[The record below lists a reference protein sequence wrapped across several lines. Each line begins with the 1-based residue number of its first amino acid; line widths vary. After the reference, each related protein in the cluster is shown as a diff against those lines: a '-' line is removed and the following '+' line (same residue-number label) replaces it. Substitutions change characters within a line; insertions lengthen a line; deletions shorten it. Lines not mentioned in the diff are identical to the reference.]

1 MTLAFG
7 GLLLVATFMTLV
19 MTKRTTAVVGLVL
32 VPIVFALLFGFG
44 GDLPKYIADGI
55 TRVAP
60 TGIML
65 MFAILYFG
73 IMIDAGLFRPLVNRI
88 IGWAGD
94 DPLRVTLGH
103 TLLVTIVSLDGD
115 GTTTLMVTASALL
128 PAYRRLGISP
138 LVFGVLGAGC
148 TTLMNMSPWGGPT
161 ARIAAALHVDPMDI
175 FLPMLPTIAVGIA
188 CMFGFAWHF
197 GMRER
202 ARIAKHGLPDINSDA
217 IAGLALTGQA
227 PDPGALRPQLIWFNT
242 VLTVGLMTCVVLQ
255 VAPLLVLFLLGV
267 VIALLV
273 NYPRMADQRT
283 RLLAHSGNV
292 LSVVLMVL
300 AAGAFTGVLEGTG
313 MINAMSEAITTV
325 LPREIAPALGP
336 VTALLSVP
344 GTFFLSNDAFY
355 FGVLPV
361 LSDTAG
367 AYGITPEQI
376 GRAALLGQPMHG
388 LSPLVAAVYLKCVV
402 LNIELADLQRFA
414 FRYILV
420 LTAVIITAALL
431 TGVVPLSATLPR

>member
-19 MTKRTTAVVGLVL
+19 MTKRDCGRRPRPL

-44 GDLPKYIADGI
+44 GDLPKCIADGI

-148 TTLMNMSPWGGPT
+148 TTLMNMSPWGGQ
-161 ARIAAALHVDPMDI
+161 RRALLRHCMSIRWTYFSQCFRRSPSG
-175 FLPMLPTIAVGIA
+175 LPT
-188 CMFGFAWHF
+188 FGFAWHF
-197 GMRER
+197 GVRER
-202 ARIAKHGLPDINSDA
+202 ARISKHGLPTLTLTPLKNWRLPARNRPCGAAATADLVQHSAHGRPHDLRCS
-217 IAGLALTGQA
+217 AG
-227 PDPGALRPQLIWFNT
+227 R
-242 VLTVGLMTCVVLQ
+242 
-255 VAPLLVLFLLGV
+255 PLLVLFLLGV

-300 AAGAFTGVLEGTG
+300 AAGAFTGVARERAV
-313 MINAMSEAITTV
+313 NAMSEAITTV
-325 LPREIAPALGP
+325 LPKWRNALGP
-336 VTALLSVP
+336 
-344 GTFFLSNDAFY
+344 
-355 FGVLPV
+355 
-361 LSDTAG
+361 
-367 AYGITPEQI
+367 
-376 GRAALLGQPMHG
+376 
-388 LSPLVAAVYLKCVV
+388 
-402 LNIELADLQRFA
+402 
-414 FRYILV
+414 
-420 LTAVIITAALL
+420 
-431 TGVVPLSATLPR
+431 

>member
-1 MTLAFG
+1 
-7 GLLLVATFMTLV
+7 
-19 MTKRTTAVVGLVL
+19 
-32 VPIVFALLFGFG
+32 
-44 GDLPKYIADGI
+44 
-55 TRVAP
+55 
-60 TGIML
+60 
-65 MFAILYFG
+65 
-73 IMIDAGLFRPLVNRI
+73 
-88 IGWAGD
+88 
-94 DPLRVTLGH
+94 
-103 TLLVTIVSLDGD
+103 
-115 GTTTLMVTASALL
+115 MVTASALL

-175 FLPMLPTIAVGIA
+175 FLPMLPTIAIGIA

-197 GMRER
+197 GVRER
-202 ARIAKHGLPDINSDA
+202 ARIAKHGLPDIA
-217 IAGLALTGQA
+217 EGVIEGLALTGHV
-227 PDPGALRPQLIWFNT
+227 PDPEALRPNLIWFNT
-242 VLTVGLMTCVVLQ
+242 ALTVVIMTCVVLQ

-300 AAGAFTGVLEGTG
+300 AAGAFTGILEGTG
-313 MINAMSEAITTV
+313 MINAMSQAITTI
-325 LPREIAPALGP
+325 LPAELAPTLGP
-336 VTALLSVP
+336 ITAIVSVP
-344 GTFFLSNDAFY
+344 GTFFLSNDAYY

-361 LSDTAG
+361 LADTAS

-414 FRYILV
+414 IRYILA
-420 LTAVIITAALL
+420 LTAIIIVAALL
-431 TGVVPLSATLPR
+431 TGAIPLLASAP